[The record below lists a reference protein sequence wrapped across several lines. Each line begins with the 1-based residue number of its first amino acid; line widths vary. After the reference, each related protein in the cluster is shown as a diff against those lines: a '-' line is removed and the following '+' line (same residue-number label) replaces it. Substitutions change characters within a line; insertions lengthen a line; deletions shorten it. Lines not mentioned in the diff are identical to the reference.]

1 MSDSLTLYRLQQL
14 DLRLGQIEARLGVIQ
29 EALENNLLILEAK
42 NRLEIVT
49 GDLQNK
55 ENSLR
60 TVDQLVQ
67 GKQVKIDQIESSLY
81 GGAIKNP
88 KELQD
93 LQNDA
98 VSLKRTLSTLE
109 EQELENMIALENVQ
123 VAYKSALEDY
133 TNLRTKVEEQ
143 NHNLTIEREILQK
156 EARRLFTE
164 RQATTQSIAPEPL
177 DLYEKIR
184 IQRHGIAVTTI
195 SDNSCDSC
203 GSVLTLAQQ
212 QAAHHSHQLF
222 RCPSCGRIIYS

>member
-14 DLRLGQIEARLGVIQ
+14 DLRLGQIEARLSEIQ
-29 EALENNLLILEAK
+29 EALENNLLILDAK
-42 NRLEIVT
+42 NRLEVVT
-49 GDLQNK
+49 GELQNK

-60 TVDQLVQ
+60 IVDQLVQ
-67 GKQVKIDQIESSLY
+67 EKRVKIEQVESNLY
-81 GGAIKNP
+81 GGNVKNP

-93 LQNDA
+93 LQNDV
-98 VSLKRTLSTLE
+98 VSLKHNLSTLE
-109 EQELENMIALENVQ
+109 EQELENMFSLENVQ
-123 VAYKSALEDY
+123 VAHKSALEDY
-133 TNLRTKVEEQ
+133 TNLRTHVEEQ
-143 NHNLTIEREILQK
+143 NHDLTIEKEILQK

-203 GSVLTLAQQ
+203 GSVLTLSQQ